1 MKLKTLSTFF
11 SQWINMFP
19 RIYYGSTT
27 LALNKIKEEFP
38 GLVLLI
44 DNNVEKIIN
53 NYSKFFDN
61 NNVYIHTNISNEDIK
76 FIQEKSEKLGS
87 KHVILYEDDSFDG
100 RLSLVAKAK
109 KNNLIFDCSY
119 PLVGDF
125 NALKRHINN
134 YVLKNNAN
142 INGET
147 LNHLVEVCPVLR
159 IKSKQSGSKKEIICY
174 DIDILF
180 KELEKIISYTDKIF
194 LRDIQNASFNEECD
208 IFEFIEQLMN
218 KNLDYCLTK
227 IDLLI
232 DSMGEQGFL
241 LVLLSQLNFMLV
253 ISETN
258 KKYHHL
264 TEVQEKV
271 ELRDLLGKYLDD
283 EYKEPTFTVKVQNPI
298 RIRIQ
303 SSKENMYNPAQY
315 SKMITLL
322 VDSIVDLRTNG
333 SVNHSVPILISKLA
347 SV

>member
-1 MKLKTLSTFF
+1 
-11 SQWINMFP
+11 MFP

-38 GLVLLI
+38 GLILCI
-44 DNNVEKIIN
+44 DNNVEKIVN
-53 NYSKFFDN
+53 GYSKFFDMN
-61 NNVYIHTNISNEDIK
+61 NIYIHTNISNEDIK
-76 FIQEKSEKLGS
+76 LIQDKSEKLGI
-87 KHVILYEDDSFDG
+87 KHIILYEDDSFDG
-100 RLSLVAKAK
+100 RLSLIAKAK
-109 KNNLIFDCSY
+109 KNSLIFDCSY
-119 PLVGDF
+119 PLAGDS
-125 NALKRHINN
+125 NSLKRHINN
-134 YVLKNNAN
+134 FVMKNNAN

-147 LNHLVEVCPVLR
+147 LNHLVQICPILR
-159 IKSKQSGSKKEIICY
+159 IKSKQSGSKKEILCY

-194 LRDIQNASFNEECD
+194 LRDLSNASFNEECD
-208 IFEFIEQLMN
+208 IFEFIDKLMN
-218 KNLDYCLTK
+218 KDLDYCLLK

-253 ISETN
+253 ISETD
-258 KKYHHL
+258 KKFHPL
-264 TEVQEKV
+264 TEVQEIV
-271 ELRDLLGKYLDD
+271 ELRDILGKYLDD
-283 EYKEPTFTVKVQNPI
+283 EYKEPTFTVKAQNPI

-303 SSKENMYNPAQY
+303 SSKENLYSPAQF
-315 SKMITLL
+315 SKMITLV

>member
-1 MKLKTLSTFF
+1 
-11 SQWINMFP
+11 MFP

-27 LALNKIKEEFP
+27 TALNKIKEEFP
-38 GLVLLI
+38 GLILCI
-44 DNNVEKIIN
+44 DNNVEKIVN
-53 NYSKFFDN
+53 GYSKFFDSN
-61 NNVYIHTNISNEDIK
+61 NIYIHTNISNEDIK
-76 FIQEKSEKLGS
+76 LIQEKSEKLGI
-87 KHVILYEDDSFDG
+87 KHIILYEDDSFDG
-100 RLSLVAKAK
+100 RLSLIAKAK
-109 KNNLIFDCSY
+109 KNSLIFDCSY
-119 PLVGDF
+119 PLAGDS
-125 NALKRHINN
+125 NSLKRHINN
-134 YVLKNNAN
+134 FVMKNNAN

-147 LNHLVEVCPVLR
+147 LNHIVQICPILR
-159 IKSKQSGSKKEIICY
+159 IKSKQSGSKKEILCY

-194 LRDIQNASFNEECD
+194 LRDISNASFNEECD
-208 IFEFIEQLMN
+208 IFEFIDKLMN
-218 KNLDYCLTK
+218 KDLDYCLTR

-258 KKYHHL
+258 KTFHPIS
-264 TEVQEKV
+264 EVQEIV
-271 ELRDLLGKYLDD
+271 ELKDLLGKYLDD
-283 EYKEPTFTVKVQNPI
+283 EYKEPTFTVKAQNPI

-303 SSKENMYNPAQY
+303 LSKESLYSPAQF
-315 SKMITLL
+315 SKMITLV

>member
-1 MKLKTLSTFF
+1 
-11 SQWINMFP
+11 MFP

-27 LALNKIKEEFP
+27 ISLNKIREEFP
-38 GLVLLI
+38 DLVLLF
-44 DNNVEKIIN
+44 DNDVDKIIN
-53 NYSKFFDN
+53 NYSKFFDSN
-61 NNVYIHTNISNEDIK
+61 NLYVHTKITNEDVK
-76 FIQEKSEKLGS
+76 LIQEKSEKLGI
-87 KHVILYEDDSFDG
+87 KHVILYDDDSFDG
-100 RLSLVAKAK
+100 RLSLIAKAK

-119 PLVGDF
+119 PLAGDT

-147 LNHLVEVCPVLR
+147 LNNLLEICPVLR

-241 LVLLSQLNFMLV
+241 LVLLSQLNFMLI

-258 KKYHHL
+258 KKFHPL
-264 TEVQEKV
+264 SEVQEIV
-271 ELRDLLGKYLDD
+271 ELRDILGKYLDD
-283 EYKEPTFTVKVQNPI
+283 EYKEPTFAVKVQNPI

-303 SSKENMYNPAQY
+303 LSKENMYSPEQY

-322 VDSIVDLRTNG
+322 VDSIVDLRTSG
-333 SVNHSVPILISKLA
+333 SANHSVPILISKLA

>member
-1 MKLKTLSTFF
+1 
-11 SQWINMFP
+11 MFP

-38 GLVLLI
+38 GLILCF
-44 DNNVEKIIN
+44 DNNVEKIVN
-53 NYSKFFDN
+53 GYSKFFDSN
-61 NNVYIHTNISNEDIK
+61 NIYIHTNISNEDIK
-76 FIQEKSEKLGS
+76 LIHEKSEKLGI
-87 KHVILYEDDSFDG
+87 KHIILYEDDSFDG
-100 RLSLVAKAK
+100 RLSIIAKVK

-119 PLVGDF
+119 PLVGDS
-125 NALKRHINN
+125 NSLKRHINN
-134 YVLKNNAN
+134 FVLKNNAN

-147 LNHLVEVCPVLR
+147 LNHLVEICPILR
-159 IKSKQSGSKKEIICY
+159 IKSKQSGSKKEILCY

-194 LRDIQNASFNEECD
+194 LRDISNASFNEECD
-208 IFEFIEQLMN
+208 IFEFIDKLMN
-218 KNLDYCLTK
+218 KDLDYCLTK

-258 KKYHHL
+258 KTDLPL
-264 TEVQEKV
+264 TKVQEIV

-283 EYKEPTFTVKVQNPI
+283 EYKEPTFTVKTQNPI

-303 SSKENMYNPAQY
+303 SSKDNLYNQAQF
-315 SKMITLL
+315 SKMITLV

>member
-1 MKLKTLSTFF
+1 
-11 SQWINMFP
+11 MFP
-19 RIYYGSTT
+19 RIYYGSTA

-38 GLVLLI
+38 GLILCI
-44 DNNVEKIIN
+44 DNNVEKIVN
-53 NYSKFFDN
+53 GYSKFFDSN
-61 NNVYIHTNISNEDIK
+61 NIYIHTNVSNEDIK
-76 FIQEKSEKLGS
+76 LIQDKSEKLGI
-87 KHVILYEDDSFDG
+87 KHIILYEDDSFDG
-100 RLSLVAKAK
+100 RLSLIAKAK
-109 KNNLIFDCSY
+109 KNSLIFDCSY
-119 PLVGDF
+119 PLAGDS
-125 NALKRHINN
+125 NSLKRHINN
-134 YVLKNNAN
+134 FAMKNNAN

-147 LNHLVEVCPVLR
+147 LNHLVQICPILR
-159 IKSKQSGSKKEIICY
+159 IKSKQSGSKKEILCY

-194 LRDIQNASFNEECD
+194 LRDISNASFNEECD
-208 IFEFIEQLMN
+208 IFEFIDKLMN
-218 KNLDYCLTK
+218 KDLDYCLTK

-258 KKYHHL
+258 KSFHPIS
-264 TEVQEKV
+264 EVQEIV

-283 EYKEPTFTVKVQNPI
+283 EYKEPTFTIKAQNPI

-303 SSKENMYNPAQY
+303 LSKENLYSPSQF
-315 SKMITLL
+315 SKMITLV

-333 SVNHSVPILISKLA
+333 SANHSLPILISKLA

>member
-38 GLVLLI
+38 GLILLI

>member
-1 MKLKTLSTFF
+1 
-11 SQWINMFP
+11 
-19 RIYYGSTT
+19 
-27 LALNKIKEEFP
+27 
-38 GLVLLI
+38 
-44 DNNVEKIIN
+44 
-53 NYSKFFDN
+53 
-61 NNVYIHTNISNEDIK
+61 
-76 FIQEKSEKLGS
+76 
-87 KHVILYEDDSFDG
+87 
-100 RLSLVAKAK
+100 
-109 KNNLIFDCSY
+109 LIFDCSY
-119 PLVGDF
+119 PLAGDT

-147 LNHLVEVCPVLR
+147 LNHLLEICPVLR

-241 LVLLSQLNFMLV
+241 LVLLSQLNFMLI

-258 KKYHHL
+258 KKFHPL
-264 TEVQEKV
+264 SEVQEIV
-271 ELRDLLGKYLDD
+271 ELRDILGKYLDD
-283 EYKEPTFTVKVQNPI
+283 EYKEPTFVVKVQNPI

-303 SSKENMYNPAQY
+303 SSKENMYSPEQY

-322 VDSIVDLRTNG
+322 VDSIVDLRTSG
-333 SVNHSVPILISKLA
+333 SANHSVPILISKLA

>member
-1 MKLKTLSTFF
+1 
-11 SQWINMFP
+11 MFP

-38 GLVLLI
+38 GLILLI

-61 NNVYIHTNISNEDIK
+61 KNVYIHTNISNEDIK
-76 FIQEKSEKLGS
+76 LIQEKSEKLGS
-87 KHVILYEDDSFDG
+87 NHVILYEDDSFDG
-100 RLSLVAKAK
+100 RLSLIAKAK

-194 LRDIQNASFNEECD
+194 LRDISNSSFNEECD

-218 KNLDYCLTK
+218 KNLDYCLNK

-232 DSMGEQGFL
+232 DSMGEQGLL
-241 LVLLSQLNFMLV
+241 LVLLSQINFMLV
-253 ISETN
+253 ISDTN
-258 KKYHHL
+258 IKSFSLNK
-264 TEVQEKV
+264 VQEIV
-271 ELRDLLGKYLDD
+271 ELRDILGKYLDD
-283 EYKEPTFTVKVQNPI
+283 DYLEPQFTIKTQNPI

-303 SSKENMYNPAQY
+303 SSKENLY
-315 SKMITLL
+315 SSDKFAKMITLIT
-322 VDSIVDLRTNG
+322 DSIVDIRTNG
-333 SVNHSVPILISKLA
+333 SVNHSLPILISKLA

>member
-1 MKLKTLSTFF
+1 
-11 SQWINMFP
+11 MFP

-27 LALNKIKEEFP
+27 LALNKIREEFP
-38 GLVLLI
+38 DLILLI
-44 DNNVEKIIN
+44 DNNVEKITN

-76 FIQEKSEKLGS
+76 LIQEKSEKLGS

-100 RLSLVAKAK
+100 RLSLIAKAK
-109 KNNLIFDCSY
+109 KSNLIFDCSY

-134 YVLKNNAN
+134 YVMKNNAN

-147 LNHLVEVCPVLR
+147 LNYLVEICPVLR

-258 KKYHHL
+258 KKYHPL
-264 TEVQEKV
+264 TEVQEIV

-283 EYKEPTFTVKVQNPI
+283 EYNEPTFTIKAQNPI

-303 SSKENMYNPAQY
+303 ASKENLYSPAQY

-322 VDSIVDLRTNG
+322 VDSIIDLRTNG
-333 SVNHSVPILISKLA
+333 SVNHSIPILISKLA

>member
-1 MKLKTLSTFF
+1 
-11 SQWINMFP
+11 MFP
-19 RIYYGSTT
+19 RIYFGSTK
-27 LALNKIKEEFP
+27 LALDKIKEEFP
-38 GLVLLI
+38 GLILLI

-53 NYSKFFDN
+53 NYSKFFDSN
-61 NNVYIHTNISNEDIK
+61 NIYIHTNVFNEDIK
-76 FIQEKSEKLGS
+76 LVGEKSEKLGS
-87 KHVILYEDDSFDG
+87 KHVFLFEDDSFDG
-100 RLSLVAKAK
+100 RLSVISKAK
-109 KNNLIFDCSY
+109 KSNLIFDCSY

-125 NALKRHINN
+125 NSLKRHINN
-134 YVLKNNAN
+134 FVLKNNAN

-147 LNHLVEVCPVLR
+147 LNYLVEICPILR
-159 IKSKQSGSKKEIICY
+159 IKSKQSGSKKEILCY

-180 KELEKIISYTDKIF
+180 KELEKIVSYTDKIF

-232 DSMGEQGFL
+232 SSMGEQGFL
-241 LVLLSQLNFMLV
+241 LVLLSQLNFMLLV
-253 ISETN
+253 ADNNNRSI
-258 KKYHHL
+258 
-264 TEVQEKV
+264 TEIQEIV

-283 EYKEPTFTVKVQNPI
+283 EYKEPTFTIKAQNPI

-303 SSKENMYNPAQY
+303 AGKENLYSSSQY
-315 SKMITLL
+315 SKMITLV

>member
-1 MKLKTLSTFF
+1 
-11 SQWINMFP
+11 MFP

-38 GLVLLI
+38 GLILCF
-44 DNNVEKIIN
+44 DNNVEKIVN
-53 NYSKFFDN
+53 GYSKFFDSN
-61 NNVYIHTNISNEDIK
+61 NIYIHTNVSNEDIK
-76 FIQEKSEKLGS
+76 LIQEKSEKLGI
-87 KHVILYEDDSFDG
+87 KHIILYEDDSFDG
-100 RLSLVAKAK
+100 RLSLIAKAK

-119 PLVGDF
+119 PLAGDS
-125 NALKRHINN
+125 NSLKRHINN
-134 YVLKNNAN
+134 FVMKNNAN

-147 LNHLVEVCPVLR
+147 LNYLVEICPILR
-159 IKSKQSGSKKEIICY
+159 IKSKQSGSKKEILCY

-194 LRDIQNASFNEECD
+194 LRDISNASFNEECD
-208 IFEFIEQLMN
+208 IFEFIDKLMN
-218 KNLDYCLTK
+218 KDIGYCLTK

-258 KKYHHL
+258 KTFHSL
-264 TEVQEKV
+264 TEVQEIV
-271 ELRDLLGKYLDD
+271 ELRDLLGKYLSD
-283 EYKEPTFTVKVQNPI
+283 EYKEPTFTVKAQNPI

-303 SSKENMYNPAQY
+303 SSKENLYCPAQF
-315 SKMITLL
+315 SKMITMV

>member
-1 MKLKTLSTFF
+1 
-11 SQWINMFP
+11 MFP

-38 GLVLLI
+38 GLILCI
-44 DNNVEKIIN
+44 DNNVEKIVN
-53 NYSKFFDN
+53 GYSKFFDSN
-61 NNVYIHTNISNEDIK
+61 NIYIHTNVSNEDIK
-76 FIQEKSEKLGS
+76 LIQEKSEKLGI
-87 KHVILYEDDSFDG
+87 KHIVLYEDDSFDG
-100 RLSLVAKAK
+100 RLSLIAKAK
-109 KNNLIFDCSY
+109 KNSLIFDCSY
-119 PLVGDF
+119 PLAGDS
-125 NALKRHINN
+125 NSLKRHINN
-134 YVLKNNAN
+134 FAMKNNAN

-147 LNHLVEVCPVLR
+147 LNHLVQICPILR
-159 IKSKQSGSKKEIICY
+159 IKSKQSGSKKEILCY

-194 LRDIQNASFNEECD
+194 LRDISNASFNEECD
-208 IFEFIEQLMN
+208 IFEFIDKLMN
-218 KNLDYCLTK
+218 KDLDYCLTK

-258 KKYHHL
+258 KSFHPIS
-264 TEVQEKV
+264 EVQEII

-283 EYKEPTFTVKVQNPI
+283 EYKEPTFTVKAQNPI

-303 SSKENMYNPAQY
+303 LSKENLYSPAQF
-315 SKMITLL
+315 SKMITLV

-333 SVNHSVPILISKLA
+333 SVNHSLPILISKLA

>member
-1 MKLKTLSTFF
+1 
-11 SQWINMFP
+11 MFP

-38 GLVLLI
+38 GLILLI

>member
-1 MKLKTLSTFF
+1 
-11 SQWINMFP
+11 MFP
-19 RIYYGSTT
+19 RIYYGSTA

-38 GLVLLI
+38 GLILCI
-44 DNNVEKIIN
+44 DNNVEKIVN
-53 NYSKFFDN
+53 GYSKFFDSN
-61 NNVYIHTNISNEDIK
+61 NIYIHTNVSNEDIK
-76 FIQEKSEKLGS
+76 LIQDKSEKLGI
-87 KHVILYEDDSFDG
+87 KHIILYEDDSFDG
-100 RLSLVAKAK
+100 RLSLIAKAK
-109 KNNLIFDCSY
+109 KNSLIFDCSY
-119 PLVGDF
+119 PLAGDS
-125 NALKRHINN
+125 NSLKRHINN
-134 YVLKNNAN
+134 FAMKNNAN

-147 LNHLVEVCPVLR
+147 LNHLVQICPILR
-159 IKSKQSGSKKEIICY
+159 IKSKQSGSKKEILCY

-194 LRDIQNASFNEECD
+194 LRDISNASFNEECD
-208 IFEFIEQLMN
+208 IFEFIDKLMN
-218 KNLDYCLTK
+218 KDLDYCLTK

-258 KKYHHL
+258 KSFHPIS
-264 TEVQEKV
+264 EVQEIV

-283 EYKEPTFTVKVQNPI
+283 EYKEPTFTIKAQNPI

-303 SSKENMYNPAQY
+303 LSKENLYSPSQF
-315 SKMITLL
+315 SKMIILV

-333 SVNHSVPILISKLA
+333 SANHSLPILISKLA

>member
-1 MKLKTLSTFF
+1 
-11 SQWINMFP
+11 MFP

-38 GLVLLI
+38 DLILCI
-44 DNNVEKIIN
+44 DNNVEKIVN
-53 NYSKFFDN
+53 GYSKFFDMN
-61 NNVYIHTNISNEDIK
+61 NIYIHTNISNEDIK
-76 FIQEKSEKLGS
+76 LIQEKSEKLGV
-87 KHVILYEDDSFDG
+87 KHIILYEDDSFDG
-100 RLSLVAKAK
+100 RLSLIAKAK
-109 KNNLIFDCSY
+109 KNSLIFDCSY
-119 PLVGDF
+119 PLAGDS
-125 NALKRHINN
+125 NSLKRHINN
-134 YVLKNNAN
+134 FVMKNNAN

-147 LNHLVEVCPVLR
+147 FDSLVQICPILR
-159 IKSKQSGSKKEIICY
+159 IKSKQSGSKKEILCY

-194 LRDIQNASFNEECD
+194 LRDISNASFNEECD
-208 IFEFIEQLMN
+208 IFEFIDKLMN
-218 KNLDYCLTK
+218 KDLDYCLTK

-258 KKYHHL
+258 KTFHPIS
-264 TEVQEKV
+264 EVQEIV

-283 EYKEPTFTVKVQNPI
+283 EYKEPTFTVKAQNPI

-303 SSKENMYNPAQY
+303 LSKENLYSPAQF
-315 SKMITLL
+315 SKMITLV

-333 SVNHSVPILISKLA
+333 SVNHSLPILISKLA

>member
-1 MKLKTLSTFF
+1 
-11 SQWINMFP
+11 MFP

-38 GLVLLI
+38 GLILLI

-258 KKYHHL
+258 KTYHHL

>member
-1 MKLKTLSTFF
+1 
-11 SQWINMFP
+11 MFP

-38 GLVLLI
+38 GFILCL
-44 DNNVEKIIN
+44 DNNVEKIVN
-53 NYSKFFDN
+53 GYSKFFDMN
-61 NNVYIHTNISNEDIK
+61 NIYIHTNISNEDIK
-76 FIQEKSEKLGS
+76 LIQEKSEKLGI
-87 KHVILYEDDSFDG
+87 KHIILYEDDSFDG
-100 RLSLVAKAK
+100 RLSLINKAK
-109 KNNLIFDCSY
+109 KNGLIFDCSY
-119 PLVGDF
+119 PLAGDS
-125 NALKRHINN
+125 NSLKRHINN
-134 YVLKNNAN
+134 FVMKNNAN

-147 LNHLVEVCPVLR
+147 LNHLVQICPILR
-159 IKSKQSGSKKEIICY
+159 IKSKQSGSKKEILCY

-194 LRDIQNASFNEECD
+194 LRDVSNASFNEECD
-208 IFEFIEQLMN
+208 IFEFIDKLMN
-218 KNLDYCLTK
+218 KDLDYCLTK

-258 KKYHHL
+258 KTFHPL
-264 TEVQEKV
+264 SEVQEIV
-271 ELRDLLGKYLDD
+271 ELRDILGKYLDD

-303 SSKENMYNPAQY
+303 LSKENLYSPAQF
-315 SKMITLL
+315 SKMITLV
-322 VDSIVDLRTNG
+322 VDSVVDLRTNG

>member
-1 MKLKTLSTFF
+1 
-11 SQWINMFP
+11 MFP
-19 RIYYGSTT
+19 RIYFGSTI
-27 LALNKIKEEFP
+27 LSINKIRDEFP
-38 GLVLLI
+38 DLVLLF
-44 DNNVEKIIN
+44 DNNVDKIIS
-53 NYSKFFDN
+53 NYSKFFDS
-61 NNVYIHTNISNEDIK
+61 NNVYIHTKITNEDIK
-76 FIQEKSEKLGS
+76 LIQEKSDSLGS

-119 PLVGDF
+119 PLVGDS
-125 NALKRHINN
+125 NSLKRHINN

-147 LNHLVEVCPVLR
+147 LNYLVDICPLLR

-194 LRDIQNASFNEECD
+194 LRDVSNASFNEECD

-218 KNLDYCLTK
+218 KNLDYCLNK

-232 DSMGEQGFL
+232 DSMGEQGLL
-241 LVLLSQLNFMLV
+241 LVLLSQINFMLV
-253 ISETN
+253 ISDTN
-258 KKYHHL
+258 MKSFSLNK
-264 TEVQEKV
+264 VQEIV
-271 ELRDLLGKYLDD
+271 ELRDILGKYLDD
-283 EYKEPTFTVKVQNPI
+283 DYLEPQFTIKTQNPI

-303 SSKENMYNPAQY
+303 SSKENLY
-315 SKMITLL
+315 SSDKFAKMITLIT
-322 VDSIVDLRTNG
+322 DSIVDIRTNG
-333 SVNHSVPILISKLA
+333 SVNHSLPILISKLA

>member
-1 MKLKTLSTFF
+1 
-11 SQWINMFP
+11 MFP

-38 GLVLLI
+38 GLILLI
-44 DNNVEKIIN
+44 DNNVEKITN

-76 FIQEKSEKLGS
+76 LIQEKSEKLGS

-100 RLSLVAKAK
+100 RLSLIAKAK
-109 KNNLIFDCSY
+109 KSNLIFDCSY

-134 YVLKNNAN
+134 YVMKNNAN

-147 LNHLVEVCPVLR
+147 LNYLVEICPVLR

-258 KKYHHL
+258 KKYHPL
-264 TEVQEKV
+264 TEVQEIV

-283 EYKEPTFTVKVQNPI
+283 EYNEPTFTIKAQNPI

-303 SSKENMYNPAQY
+303 ASKENLYSPAQY

-322 VDSIVDLRTNG
+322 VDSIIDLRTNG
-333 SVNHSVPILISKLA
+333 SVNHSIPILISKLA

>member
-1 MKLKTLSTFF
+1 
-11 SQWINMFP
+11 MFQ

-38 GLVLLI
+38 GLILCF

-53 NYSKFFDN
+53 SYSKFFDSN
-61 NNVYIHTNISNEDIK
+61 NIYIHTNISNEDIK
-76 FIQEKSEKLGS
+76 LIQEKSEKLGI
-87 KHVILYEDDSFDG
+87 KHIILYEDDSFDG
-100 RLSLVAKAK
+100 RLSLIAKAK
-109 KNNLIFDCSY
+109 KNNSIFDCSY
-119 PLVGDF
+119 PLVGDS
-125 NALKRHINN
+125 NSLKRHINN
-134 YVLKNNAN
+134 FVMKNNAN

-147 LNHLVEVCPVLR
+147 LNYLVQICPILR
-159 IKSKQSGSKKEIICY
+159 IKSKQSGSKKEILCY

-194 LRDIQNASFNEECD
+194 LRDITNASFNEECD
-208 IFEFIEQLMN
+208 IFEFIDKLMN
-218 KNLDYCLTK
+218 KDLDYCLTK

-258 KKYHHL
+258 KTFHPL
-264 TEVQEKV
+264 TEVQEIV

-283 EYKEPTFTVKVQNPI
+283 EYKEPTFAVKAQNPI

-303 SSKENMYNPAQY
+303 SSKENLYCPAQF
-315 SKMITLL
+315 SKMITMV
-322 VDSIVDLRTNG
+322 VDSITDLRTNG

>member
-1 MKLKTLSTFF
+1 
-11 SQWINMFP
+11 MFP

-38 GLVLLI
+38 GLILCF
-44 DNNVEKIIN
+44 DNNVEKIVN
-53 NYSKFFDN
+53 GYSKFFDSN
-61 NNVYIHTNISNEDIK
+61 NIYIHTNVSNEDIK
-76 FIQEKSEKLGS
+76 LIQEKSEKLGI
-87 KHVILYEDDSFDG
+87 KHIILYEDDSFDG
-100 RLSLVAKAK
+100 RLSLIAKAK

-119 PLVGDF
+119 PLAGDS
-125 NALKRHINN
+125 NSLKRHINN
-134 YVLKNNAN
+134 FVMKNNAN

-147 LNHLVEVCPVLR
+147 LNYLVEICPILR
-159 IKSKQSGSKKEIICY
+159 IKSKQSGSKKEILCY

-194 LRDIQNASFNEECD
+194 LRDISNASFNEECD
-208 IFEFIEQLMN
+208 IFEFIDKLMN
-218 KNLDYCLTK
+218 KDIDYCLTK

-258 KKYHHL
+258 KTFHPL
-264 TEVQEKV
+264 TEVQEIV
-271 ELRDLLGKYLDD
+271 ELRDLLGKYLSN
-283 EYKEPTFTVKVQNPI
+283 EYKEPTFTVKAQNPI

-303 SSKENMYNPAQY
+303 SSKENLYCPAQF
-315 SKMITLL
+315 SKMITMV